1 MIYLKDWE
9 KILPIQNALSGKI
22 PFKNEGK
29 IKTFSNKW
37 KLPDS
42 LPTDPCSRYSKR
54 SYSG

>member
-22 PFKNEGK
+22 HFKNEGK

-37 KLPDS
+37 KLPDP